1 MIDTLKHIYVVV
13 CNGISDLGKG
23 WLAASIG
30 SIDPEHTLPIKI
42 DPLLNRIFPQHIGI
56 AIQELCDPDDVA
68 RFVAEHN
75 GRSADYRI
83 SDDFETYHAAGM
95 KIYPEC
101 NIVAGD
107 LFSRFINQPDVFIR
121 PGEFKKKTF
130 TDLSYFLAEQL
141 IAIAERYQP
150 QTIIIEVGGIL
161 EDNESVYIP
170 GAMRFLRTLTGITPE
185 LIFLTYFEQAD
196 GNLSDGKYRLKTQ
209 HIRRGI
215 KHVQSLYYDLPLKA
229 CIVRRRNVTTALP
242 DAVLEKELENV
253 RYETQL
259 AAGKL
264 IYVPNVHELSLANNL
279 YKIRGILKRSE
290 LFG

>member
-1 MIDTLKHIYVVV
+1 MIDTLKHIYIVV

-30 SIDPEHTLPIKI
+30 SIDAEHTLPIKI
-42 DPLLNRIFPQHIGI
+42 DPLLNQRFPQHIGI
-56 AIQELCDPDDVA
+56 PIQELCDSDDIA
-68 RFVAEHN
+68 RFLAAHPEYSAEYH
-75 GRSADYRI
+75 I

-95 KIYPEC
+95 KVHPEC

-107 LFSRFINQPDVFIR
+107 LLSQFINLPDVFIR

-141 IAIAERYQP
+141 IAMGECYQP
-150 QTIIIEVGGIL
+150 TTMIIEVGGIL
-161 EDNESVYIP
+161 EDYESIYIP
-170 GAMRFLRTLTGITPE
+170 GAMRFLRTLTGVTPE
-185 LIFLTYFEQAD
+185 LILLTYFEQAD
-196 GNLSDGKYRLKTQ
+196 GNLTDGKYRLKTQ

-229 CIVRRRNVTTALP
+229 CIVRRRNVATALA
-242 DAVLEKELENV
+242 DTILEKELENV

-264 IYVPNVHELSLANNL
+264 IYIPNVNEPTLADNL
-279 YKIRGILKRSE
+279 QRIRRILEGSFR
-290 LFG
+290 